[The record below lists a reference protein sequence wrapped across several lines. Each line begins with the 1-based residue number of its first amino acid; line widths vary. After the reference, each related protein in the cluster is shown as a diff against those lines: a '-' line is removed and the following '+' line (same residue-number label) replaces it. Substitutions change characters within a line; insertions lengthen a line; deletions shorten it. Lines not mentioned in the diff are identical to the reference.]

1 MHMAMAIRSCSNHSP
16 PFPNMPFSSYSTK
29 PHLCI
34 SSYATLP
41 LHAQSSSHYS
51 CSALQQDTLVVTGG
65 GIPPLAG
72 AATPSPRRILERE
85 SGCDEATIRRK
96 RRRRRKR
103 RNTLERIYN
112 DDDEEEEEDE
122 IVFSNKKA
130 GKSRFM
136 SPKEEARF
144 SWYLKERARV
154 EAARREL
161 VAEKGGDEVSSN
173 EWAKAA
179 GISRRKLDKILWNG
193 RESEKRII
201 SCYHGLV
208 VSIASSYLG
217 RGLSLQDLA
226 QHRPSSRGDQIRSR
240 KGLQAINIR
249 LLVDQAIHH
258 KSSSKQVEDG
268 QITASHVQGSISEL
282 IPKIYEASN
291 ALSRELRRFPTHQE
305 IAEAMEVNAEAV
317 RLAIE
322 RNRAPISLDEAMTS
336 HGYMSLQDIIAG
348 PEELN
353 PEAMMKK
360 ELVRAEMGKLL
371 EALCEREARI
381 LRLHYGLGGESV
393 WSFEEIGRLLKLSRE
408 RVRQINSAALAKLRQ
423 EDHLKYFIY

>member
-226 QHRPSSRGDQIRSR
+226 QEGSIGLLRGAIKFDPEKGYKLSTYAYWWIRQSITR
-240 KGLQAINIR
+240 AVASKSKMVR
-249 LLVDQAIHH
+249 LP
-258 KSSSKQVEDG
+258 
-268 QITASHVQGSISEL
+268 GSISEL